1 MSIRFKARYRVSV
14 LTPYT
19 LSIFS
24 NLTRSL
30 YIYHRTPLLHEN
42 GRHKP
47 GWCSLLQFT
56 DGSSPRVWA
65 ARVAMILSTLTSLS
79 AHLRKQARPRRE
91 EKLRANHE
99 VHTHNA
105 VQAKSHTQSDPE
117 SSIEEE
123 PGGLTLVQ
131 ELGEAINTP
140 QRLDEQDPAAA
151 LDTLPDDLLLH
162 VVVACGGE
170 WLIGVPELDAVSALG
185 SLCKDVLQ
193 QLSRLL
199 PFVYRRV
206 HGLTHGRTHGPWRVV
221 LLFTGEP
228 TATVVDEAWRGHVRS
243 IDARGTTLTPAVAKR
258 VVPELLGVG
267 CSLLDLK
274 LEGLQLGIG
283 SWRQTFGE
291 AAVCSTALLELQLD
305 DCGLSGP
312 LPELNLPALQIL
324 WMSSNQM
331 SGGLEPLM
339 RCTALQELDG
349 RDKRV

>member
-1 MSIRFKARYRVSV
+1 M
-14 LTPYT
+14 
-19 LSIFS
+19 
-24 NLTRSL
+24 
-30 YIYHRTPLLHEN
+30 
-42 GRHKP
+42 
-47 GWCSLLQFT
+47 QFT

-91 EKLRANHE
+91 DKLRANHE

-185 SLCKDVLQ
+185 SL
-193 QLSRLL
+193 
-199 PFVYRRV
+199 
-206 HGLTHGRTHGPWRVV
+206 
-221 LLFTGEP
+221 
-228 TATVVDEAWRGHVRS
+228 
-243 IDARGTTLTPAVAKR
+243 
-258 VVPELLGVG
+258 
-267 CSLLDLK
+267 
-274 LEGLQLGIG
+274 
-283 SWRQTFGE
+283 
-291 AAVCSTALLELQLD
+291 
-305 DCGLSGP
+305 
-312 LPELNLPALQIL
+312 
-324 WMSSNQM
+324 
-331 SGGLEPLM
+331 
-339 RCTALQELDG
+339 
-349 RDKRV
+349 

>member
-1 MSIRFKARYRVSV
+1 M
-14 LTPYT
+14 
-19 LSIFS
+19 
-24 NLTRSL
+24 
-30 YIYHRTPLLHEN
+30 
-42 GRHKP
+42 
-47 GWCSLLQFT
+47 QFT

-91 EKLRANHE
+91 DKLRANHE

-206 HGLTHGRTHGPWRVV
+206 HGLTHGRTHG
-221 LLFTGEP
+221 
-228 TATVVDEAWRGHVRS
+228 
-243 IDARGTTLTPAVAKR
+243 K
-258 VVPELLGVG
+258 
-267 CSLLDLK
+267 
-274 LEGLQLGIG
+274 
-283 SWRQTFGE
+283 
-291 AAVCSTALLELQLD
+291 
-305 DCGLSGP
+305 SG
-312 LPELNLPALQIL
+312 Q
-324 WMSSNQM
+324 
-331 SGGLEPLM
+331 
-339 RCTALQELDG
+339 C
-349 RDKRV
+349 